1 MFEDSENGDMYI
13 INILIDNE
21 LIPNNKEL
29 IPNDKELIPNDN
41 ELNKKLNNN
50 INEIPLKGILKKS
63 IDNLE
68 QKELISEKII
78 KIIYTIFIIIFCC
91 PITICDLYYGYTDKS
106 CINIYQKNLN
116 INMGMYLVISGY
128 SELLVTMFYILNIYC
143 ISNNN
148 KYINSNYLL
157 ITRWVIIVV
166 NLFLI
171 SFSIIGAILFENLFS
186 NAIYGSGICN
196 VNISTYIFASLIIKL
211 FGNLLSIT
219 QISKKI

>member
-1 MFEDSENGDMYI
+1 MFEDSENDDMYV
-13 INILIDNE
+13 INILFDNG
-21 LIPNNKEL
+21 
-29 IPNDKELIPNDN
+29 LIPNDN
-41 ELNKKLNNN
+41 GLIPNDNGLNKKLNNT

-68 QKELISEKII
+68 QEELISEKFI

-106 CINIYQKNLN
+106 CINIYQKN

-128 SELLVTMFYILNIYC
+128 SELWVTMFYILNIYC

-157 ITRWVIIVV
+157 TTRWVIIVV

-186 NAIYGSGICN
+186 SGICN
-196 VNISTYIFASLIIKL
+196 VNISTYIFVSLIIKL